1 MYLTYLVIFV
11 QTLGEIISQEL
22 FLSSLLDLLSKKKK
36 FWKWEG
42 GKNSQLMTHSMDPK
56 LCQ

>member
-1 MYLTYLVIFV
+1 MYLTYQVIFV
-11 QTLGEIISQEL
+11 QTLGEIIVIPIRFIIQ
-22 FLSSLLDLLSKKKK
+22 KKKK

>member
-36 FWKWEG
+36 KNFG
-42 GKNSQLMTHSMDPK
+42 SGKVEKTHN
-56 LCQ
+56 